1 MSRYILIKLRRA
13 KHKEKTLKVAREQQQ
28 IAYKEILI
36 RLTADIST
44 KTLQV
49 RKGMQNILR
58 LLKGQNLQPRLFLS
72 ASISFRFDR

>member
-13 KHKEKTLKVAREQQQ
+13 KHKEKILKVAWEQQQ

-58 LLKGQNLQPRLFLS
+58 LLKGQNLQPRLFLT
-72 ASISFRFDR
+72 ARISFRFDR

>member
-13 KHKEKTLKVAREQQQ
+13 IHKEKTLKVAREQQQ

-58 LLKGQNLQPRLFLS
+58 LLKGQNLQPRLFLA